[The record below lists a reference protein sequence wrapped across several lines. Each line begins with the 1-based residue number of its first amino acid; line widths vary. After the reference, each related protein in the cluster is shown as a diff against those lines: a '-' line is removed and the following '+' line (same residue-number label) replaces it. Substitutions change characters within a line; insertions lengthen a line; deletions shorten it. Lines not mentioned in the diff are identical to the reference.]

1 MWFLFAEIIL
11 SWWYSWQ
18 SHPIIIGNALERMI
32 CIICAFGF
40 WNILFIVPE
49 RFVSVGMFD
58 TGSDYRLLE
67 YSRMTCSSICNTFFV
82 PLFASSSFFSSPFH
96 YFSLFFFHLAYTEYY
111 LQNIGGRGNK
121 IPNPWSAGNC
131 DNGCY
136 SIASR
141 HSELLLQTNHR
152 KNYILPILVLPNCV
166 DWEFASCN
174 VTWTLNISW
183 PGQAGEQA

>member
-49 RFVSVGMFD
+49 RLVSVGMFD

-96 YFSLFFFHLAYTEYY
+96 FFFFFFFIFLSSSLYGALAEYWREGE
-111 LQNIGGRGNK
+111 QNPKSLIGRK
-121 IPNPWSAGNC
+121 LRQW
-131 DNGCY
+131 
-136 SIASR
+136 
-141 HSELLLQTNHR
+141 LLQHR
-152 KNYILPILVLPNCV
+152 IAPQRTFAPNQPPEELYSPNSGPAQLRWLRICLMQR
-166 DWEFASCN
+166 N
-174 VTWTLNISW
+174 VNL
-183 PGQAGEQA
+183 EH